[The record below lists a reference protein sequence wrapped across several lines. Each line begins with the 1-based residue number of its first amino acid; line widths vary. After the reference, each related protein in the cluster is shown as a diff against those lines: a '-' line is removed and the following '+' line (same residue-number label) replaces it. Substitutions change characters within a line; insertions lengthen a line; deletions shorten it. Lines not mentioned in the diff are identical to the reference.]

1 MERRKGP
8 AGALGFRQNSENRK
22 NRMKERRRQR
32 KGRSRGKE
40 GG

>member
-22 NRMKERRRQR
+22 NRMKEAEERTEA
-32 KGRSRGKE
+32 G
-40 GG
+40 